1 MTKVVEAI
9 YSHGVL
15 RPLDPLQLLEDQ
27 RVRVTIETIDGQ
39 PTGDHEAAL
48 QRLMERLQRSSF
60 SHGGPYPTRDELH
73 ERDDHV

>member
-27 RVRVTIETIDGQ
+27 RVRVTIETIDVQ
-39 PTGDHEAAL
+39 PTGDREAAL
-48 QRLMERLQRSSF
+48 QRLMEHLQRSTF

-73 ERDDHV
+73 ER